1 MARGEVIRIRNE
13 FYIRSSSARVDVRTR
28 VLKQGDMF
36 AVFDRFGDVETFG
49 TGELGLYYQDT
60 RFLSRLT
67 LKLGKDRPLL
77 LSSTVREDNAVLA
90 VDATNPDVWRDS
102 EIVVPRGTIHVYR
115 SKILWDKACH
125 ERLRIHNYG
134 RAAVD
139 FVLSI
144 EFDADFADIFELRG
158 MHRERH
164 GRRLE
169 PEVTDHGLVLAYEG
183 LDQRFRRT
191 RIMFDPTPS
200 RVTKSIVS
208 CQVHLEPG
216 ENASYQWI
224 IACEVDGD
232 SHGESQP
239 YEKIMR
245 DATAALERTR
255 AQEPQIF
262 ADNEQFNDWLN
273 RSLADLHMMRT
284 ETRYGPYP
292 YAGVP
297 WFSTVFGR
305 DGIITALQ
313 CLWFDPSIA
322 RGVLAYLAAHQA
334 EAEEP
339 EQDAQPGK
347 VLHEFRDD
355 EMSVLG
361 RGAIQALLRK
371 HRRDTAFC
379 DAGRRLLQAHS

>member
-28 VLKQGDMF
+28 VLKQGDMY

-49 TGELGLYYQDT
+49 TGELGLFYQDT

-102 EIVVPRGTIHVYR
+102 EIVVPRGTIHVFR

-169 PEVTDHGLVLAYEG
+169 PEITDDGLVLAYEG

-191 RIMFDPTPS
+191 RITFDPAPS
-200 RVTKSIVS
+200 RVTKSVVS
-208 CQVHLEPG
+208 CQIHLEPG
-216 ENASYQWI
+216 ENANYQWV

-232 SHGESQP
+232 SHGGSES
-239 YEKIMR
+239 YEKIMH

-255 AQEPQIF
+255 ARRT
-262 ADNEQFNDWLN
+262 AD
-273 RSLADLHMMRT
+273 
-284 ETRYGPYP
+284 
-292 YAGVP
+292 
-297 WFSTVFGR
+297 
-305 DGIITALQ
+305 
-313 CLWFDPSIA
+313 
-322 RGVLAYLAAHQA
+322 
-334 EAEEP
+334 
-339 EQDAQPGK
+339 
-347 VLHEFRDD
+347 FR
-355 EMSVLG
+355 
-361 RGAIQALLRK
+361 
-371 HRRDTAFC
+371 
-379 DAGRRLLQAHS
+379 

>member
-49 TGELGLYYQDT
+49 TGELGLFYQDT

-102 EIVVPRGTIHVYR
+102 EIVVPRGTIHVFR

-158 MHRERH
+158 MHRDRH

-169 PEVTDHGLVLAYEG
+169 PEITDDGLLLAYEG
-183 LDQRFRRT
+183 LD
-191 RIMFDPTPS
+191 
-200 RVTKSIVS
+200 
-208 CQVHLEPG
+208 HL
-216 ENASYQWI
+216 
-224 IACEVDGD
+224 V
-232 SHGESQP
+232 
-239 YEKIMR
+239 
-245 DATAALERTR
+245 
-255 AQEPQIF
+255 
-262 ADNEQFNDWLN
+262 
-273 RSLADLHMMRT
+273 
-284 ETRYGPYP
+284 
-292 YAGVP
+292 
-297 WFSTVFGR
+297 
-305 DGIITALQ
+305 
-313 CLWFDPSIA
+313 
-322 RGVLAYLAAHQA
+322 
-334 EAEEP
+334 
-339 EQDAQPGK
+339 
-347 VLHEFRDD
+347 
-355 EMSVLG
+355 
-361 RGAIQALLRK
+361 
-371 HRRDTAFC
+371 
-379 DAGRRLLQAHS
+379 